1 MSAPAGPAGS
11 LDRLAAAVV
20 TVVQRAPRLVIV
32 LSLVLAGFAAWI
44 TARDLGINTS
54 TSDMIAE
61 TAPFMRTYQAVK
73 ARFPERA
80 DVITV
85 VIEGDTP
92 DRARDAAD
100 RLTEALRADADLF
113 PYVFQPGGGAFF
125 ARNGLLYLDHD
136 ELLDLFDALADAS
149 PLLQRLREDTSLRG
163 LFAVVGLGVGDAE
176 SDRTRLDDL
185 DWLLGRMGVVI
196 SDTLDGKPRQLS
208 WQEIM
213 YGQEA
218 TAADRRSLILV
229 RPNVLDYDTLL
240 PGATALTEIR
250 RLADAA
256 GIGPANGVTVRLTGG
271 PALQYDELAT
281 VQRGMAIVG
290 AVSLALVALILWLA
304 LRSLSTVLVC
314 LVTLIAGLV
323 WTAGF
328 ATVAVGHLNLISV
341 AFAVLFVSLVV
352 DFSIHFCLRA
362 REAAAATDPRAAVRT
377 AAGSVGGSLGLC
389 ALSTAV
395 GFYAFLPTDYRGVSE
410 LGVIAGT
417 GMLIGLIANWT
428 LLPALLT
435 VFPVRAASTAGVT
448 ALAGLSFPRRAVRVG
463 ALGFGL
469 AGLAALPGLSFDINP
484 LNLQDEGAESVIALR
499 TLMAGD
505 NRDIWTA
512 ASLASDADHA
522 RSRAAA
528 FEALPEVDRVVSQP
542 DFVPADQEQRLEV
555 IADIAAALEPDPF
568 ALAYDAPTADDQR
581 GAISALAAS
590 LDRLAG
596 GGSMPDGAE
605 QMRSALARLAQASD
619 AEIAAAETAL
629 VGALPS
635 GLDAL
640 NAALDAQAFD
650 RDDLPDELT
659 ARYRGTDGML
669 RLDITPADDITADN
683 QALKRF
689 VAALRTVDPE
699 VTDDPVLVLEAGRVM
714 VDAFA
719 QAMISALAV
728 IALILY
734 VVVRRLRDVVI
745 ILTPLCL
752 AGVLTGAVMRLIGLD
767 FNFANVIVL
776 PLLLGIGVDSAIHL
790 VHRFRADP
798 KRNLVQTSTVPAVLF
813 SALTT
818 MAGFGSLAL
827 SPHPG
832 TASMGQLLLIGV
844 VLTVACTMILIPALL
859 PRRDVTAD
867 ASAS

>member
-20 TVVQRAPRLVIV
+20 MAVQRAPRLVIV
-32 LSLVLAGFAAWI
+32 LSLVLAGLAAWI

-61 TAPFMRTYQAVK
+61 TAPFMRTYQEVK

-100 RLTEALRADADLF
+100 RLTEALRADTDLF

-125 ARNGLLYLDHD
+125 ARNGLLYLDRD

-176 SDRTRLDDL
+176 TDRTRLDDL
-185 DWLLGRMGVVI
+185 DWLLGRTGVVI

-240 PGATALTEIR
+240 PGATALNEIR
-250 RLADAA
+250 RLAEDA
-256 GIGPANGVTVRLTGG
+256 GIGPANGVIVRLTGG

-290 AVSLALVALILWLA
+290 AASLALVTLILWLA

-314 LVTLIAGLV
+314 LVTLIVGLV

-435 VFPVRAASTAGVT
+435 LFPVRAASSAGVT
-448 ALAGLSFPRRAVRVG
+448 VLAGLSFPRRAVRGG

-484 LNLQDEGAESVIALR
+484 LNLQDEEAESVIALR

-522 RSRAAA
+522 RARAAA

-542 DFVPADQEQRLEV
+542 DFVPTEQEQRLEV

-568 ALAYDAPTADDQR
+568 ALAYDAPTANDQR
-581 GAISALAAS
+581 GAINALAAS
-590 LDRLAG
+590 LDRLAA
-596 GGSMPDGAE
+596 GGSMPGGAE

-635 GLDAL
+635 RLDAL
-640 NAALDAQAFD
+640 DAALDAQAFD
-650 RDDLPDELT
+650 RGDLPAELM
-659 ARYRGTDGML
+659 ARYRGTDGVL

-689 VAALRTVDPE
+689 VAALRTVDPG

-714 VDAFA
+714 VNAFA

-752 AGVLTGAVMRLIGLD
+752 AGVLTGAAMRLIGLD

-859 PRRDVTAD
+859 PRRDLTAD
-867 ASAS
+867 VPAT